1 MFNRGINLKF
11 INILKDRVFNKDRA
25 GLLFKEL

>member
-25 GLLFKEL
+25 GLFLKEL